1 MISPVRAIW
10 HDANFLAQPV
20 DRRQV
25 SRILANR
32 PTRLN
37 PPASNNQT
45 PPQRSTL
52 RDSNRVGRDH
62 VIYRSGRFWILAALL
77 LLLSLLGV
85 IQYHWI
91 TQVSDA
97 ERGRAE
103 KTLGAALNNLENDFD
118 AEITRAFLVFQVPLG
133 NGMDYADRYREWLR
147 HAPYPELIRG
157 VYVVE
162 TEGGEFHSNGVIPGE
177 PEIASTEWKQDLRK
191 LATPVGGPIVSGIGF
206 DLAEVHS
213 FSSGNLSFSVE
224 SNELVLT
231 IDGNPAFVFPVISM
245 PASFSARILSGSHGR
260 TPQVRTEKIVRGE
273 GPMGPTHW
281 VLLIFNA
288 DYVSKVFLPRLAKLY
303 FSAGSTSDY
312 QLLVVNKNSTPPSPR
327 VIFGSEAES
336 TENQFTNPDGR
347 IDLFELRLDCFLQ
360 KFSRKSFITVATSAE
375 PRLLEVSDLSEIL
388 AQRPPSCGS
397 PALALGNSA
406 GKWEMLV
413 RYRIGSLDQAMAT
426 FRHRNLLLGASVL
439 LVLALGI
446 TILVIL
452 TERARALLQMRA
464 EFALGI
470 SHELRTPLT
479 VIRLAADNL
488 RKGIVENAEQAHKY
502 GAIIHGHASELS
514 SMIEETLALARV
526 EPGRLV
532 RDRTIAAPEE
542 IVAEVLRSSQTA
554 LHDAGMEV
562 DLDIA
567 RDLPRVRVDVPLLKR
582 CIENLIQ
589 NATKYAADGR
599 WLGIRA
605 MKIGR
610 AAGERVRISVEDR
623 GPGIAPNDVPH
634 IFEPFYRG
642 KRSDGSEIPGIGLGL
657 ALVKLVVEAHR
668 GAVEVENR
676 ASGGTAFSILLPPEV
691 QKNA

>member
-1 MISPVRAIW
+1 
-10 HDANFLAQPV
+10 
-20 DRRQV
+20 
-25 SRILANR
+25 
-32 PTRLN
+32 
-37 PPASNNQT
+37 
-45 PPQRSTL
+45 
-52 RDSNRVGRDH
+52 
-62 VIYRSGRFWILAALL
+62 
-77 LLLSLLGV
+77 
-85 IQYHWI
+85 
-91 TQVSDA
+91 
-97 ERGRAE
+97 
-103 KTLGAALNNLENDFD
+103 
-118 AEITRAFLVFQVPLG
+118 
-133 NGMDYADRYREWLR
+133 
-147 HAPYPELIRG
+147 
-157 VYVVE
+157 
-162 TEGGEFHSNGVIPGE
+162 
-177 PEIASTEWKQDLRK
+177 
-191 LATPVGGPIVSGIGF
+191 
-206 DLAEVHS
+206 
-213 FSSGNLSFSVE
+213 
-224 SNELVLT
+224 
-231 IDGNPAFVFPVISM
+231 
-245 PASFSARILSGSHGR
+245 
-260 TPQVRTEKIVRGE
+260 
-273 GPMGPTHW
+273 
-281 VLLIFNA
+281 
-288 DYVSKVFLPRLAKLY
+288 
-303 FSAGSTSDY
+303 
-312 QLLVVNKNSTPPSPR
+312 
-327 VIFGSEAES
+327 VIFRSEAES

-347 IDLFELRLDCFLQ
+347 IDLFELRLDCFSQ
-360 KFSRKSFITVATSAE
+360 KFRKPFMTVATSSE
-375 PRLLEVSDLSEIL
+375 PRLLEANDLSEIL
-388 AQRPPSCGS
+388 ARRPPSCGS
-397 PALALGNSA
+397 PPLELDNSV
-406 GKWEMLV
+406 GTWEMLV

-452 TERARALLQMRA
+452 TERARTLLQMRA

-532 RDRTIAAPEE
+532 RDRTIVAPEE

-562 DLDIA
+562 DVDIA
-567 RDLPRVRVDVPLLKR
+567 RDLPRVRVDVPLLRR

-589 NATKYAADGR
+589 NATKYAAVGR
-599 WLGIRA
+599 WVGIRA

-657 ALVKLVVEAHR
+657 ALVKRVVEAHR
-668 GAVEVENR
+668 GTVEVENR